1 MYNISMN
8 GGNIR
13 KTRFPEKGLLRGMA
27 ALKRR
32 EAREEV
38 FRLLFETEFH
48 GGMPPEEIFSLACE
62 DRCFE
67 GEGFIRE
74 VYFGVRERLE
84 ELDGLIARHSRGWR
98 PDRITPVSR
107 SILRLGIYEM
117 RYVEDVPAAVAI
129 NEAVELTKR
138 YDAEKARSFVNGVL
152 NSVKD
157 ELEAERAL

>member
-62 DRCFE
+62 DRGFE
-67 GEGFIRE
+67 GDGYIRE

-84 ELDGLIARHSRGWR
+84 SAEIPEGLKGL
-98 PDRITPVSR
+98 PITLVSA
-107 SILRLGIYEM
+107 SLVSVSFLGFQG
-117 RYVEDVPAAVAI
+117 
-129 NEAVELTKR
+129 L
-138 YDAEKARSFVNGVL
+138 FGL
-152 NSVKD
+152 
-157 ELEAERAL
+157 